1 MKKLIKININLI
13 IKMMKSIFINL
24 CALLCVFAIVS
35 CEEKDENSK
44 PTGTA
49 YDPSKPV
56 LLTGFKPDSG
66 RIAEKV
72 LFEGSNFGTD
82 PEKISVYFNQK
93 KGKVIGTTGTTMY
106 VVVPRMPGD
115 TCTVTVRVGDSNSPV
130 LGKDSILATQ
140 TFRYRISV
148 SVSTVVGNGTYE
160 FRAGDLSYAQLRPR
174 YITVDDDENL
184 FVVQR
189 SDGLQGLIRVNEKEN
204 IVTLLGSGMR
214 DCNAITVD
222 KETGIVTLPADTPPE
237 IYYDANPA
245 EGWAVRTRN
254 LRLSF
259 ELTGGNSGSGQYK
272 HAMAFCPLDGKV
284 YVRYRSGDVA
294 RIDPKTYQADRIYTT
309 AFGDVYG
316 LAFHPLHP
324 ELLYIA
330 MGSECGANAH
340 SICVIDVTDPENS
353 FRQLSAPN
361 ASGGFRDG
369 KLENAQFR
377 YPCQLYFD
385 PDGNCYIAD
394 RDNHCIR
401 KITPENMVE
410 TVVGIPGTSGF
421 KDGNAEEALFSA
433 PWGIGV
439 SKDGTVYVADYDN
452 GRVRKLA
459 IE

>member
-1 MKKLIKININLI
+1 MKLF
-13 IKMMKSIFINL
+13 FINL
-24 CALLCVFAIVS
+24 CAFMCIFTLLS
-35 CEEKDENSK
+35 CEKKEENK
-44 PTGTA
+44 TRGQA
-49 YDPSKPV
+49 YDPDQPV
-56 LLTGFKPDSG
+56 ILTGFTPDSG

-72 LFEGSNFGTD
+72 ILEGSNFGVD
-82 PEKISVYFNQK
+82 PNNISVYFNQK
-93 KGKVIGTTGTTMY
+93 KARVIGSTGNIMY

-115 TCTVTVRVGDSNSPV
+115 TCTVAVKVGNSTTPV
-130 LGKDSILATQ
+130 LGKDSIVSEQ
-140 TFRYRISV
+140 KFRYSISV
-148 SVSTVVGNGTYE
+148 SVSTVTGNGTYE

-174 YITVDDDENL
+174 YIAVDNDNNL

-189 SDGLQGLIRVNEKEN
+189 SDGLDGLIRVNEEEN
-204 IVTLLGSGMR
+204 VVVKLGEGMNA
-214 DCNAITVD
+214 CNAITVD
-222 KETGIVTLPADTPPE
+222 KQTGTVTLPADQPPE
-237 IYYDANPA
+237 IFYDANPA

-254 LRLSF
+254 LRLNF
-259 ELTGGNSGSGQYK
+259 AITGGNTGDGRYK
-272 HAMAFCPLDGKV
+272 HAMAFCPWDGKV
-284 YVRYRSGDVA
+284 YVRYRSGDIA
-294 RIDPKTYQADRIYTT
+294 KIDPKSYQADRIYTT

-324 ELLYIA
+324 TLLYMA

-340 SICVIDVTDPENS
+340 SICVIDVSRPEDS

-385 PDGNCYIAD
+385 DDGNCYIAD

-401 KITPENMVE
+401 RITPDDMVE
-410 TVVGIPGTSGF
+410 TVVGIPGSSGY
-421 KDGNAEEALFSA
+421 KDGNADEALFDQ

-439 SKDGTVYVADYDN
+439 STDGTVYVADYNN